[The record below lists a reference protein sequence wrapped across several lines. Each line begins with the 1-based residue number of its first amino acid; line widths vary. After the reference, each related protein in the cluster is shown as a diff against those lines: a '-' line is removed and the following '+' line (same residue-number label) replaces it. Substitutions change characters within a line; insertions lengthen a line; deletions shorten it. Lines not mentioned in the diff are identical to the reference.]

1 MERVTV
7 GEKIE
12 FEIRVG
18 ELMPPEWKRV
28 FHEWQHVRIT
38 VERLDEE
45 EGPEDAPST
54 P

>member
-1 MERVTV
+1 VERVTV

-12 FEIRVG
+12 FELKYG
-18 ELMPPEWKRV
+18 ELMPPEWKRA
-28 FHEWQHVRIT
+28 FYEWWHVRIT

-45 EGPEDAPST
+45 ETAEDASST